1 MWSSTNQWTQET
13 DYGQA
18 FAKITELKHEYLPN
32 VMMAPAGEF
41 DGYWDNY
48 MEAYR
53 NEVEDA
59 IDDITDDLTGE

>member
-41 DGYWDNY
+41 DGYWDN
-48 MEAYR
+48 
-53 NEVEDA
+53 
-59 IDDITDDLTGE
+59 L